1 MAVKVHWQ
9 ILCVSHCD
17 LISEELQHQKQK
29 NQNNMQIFRI
39 GFGVD
44 VHQLA
49 ENHSLIVGGVK
60 IESNIGSVGHSD
72 ADVLLHA
79 ICDALLGAANLRD
92 IGFHFSDTDPQYKG
106 IDSTILLSN
115 VFKKINEKGYSV
127 VNIDCTVVLEKPKLN
142 PYIPNMQ
149 TIIAK
154 LIGVEEDAVSLKATT
169 HEKVDSFGESRAI
182 KAYASVLLTKEN

>member
-1 MAVKVHWQ
+1 
-9 ILCVSHCD
+9 
-17 LISEELQHQKQK
+17 
-29 NQNNMQIFRI
+29 MQTFRI

-44 VHQLA
+44 VHQLS
-49 ENHSLIVGGVK
+49 ENYPLIVGGVK
-60 IESNIGSVGHSD
+60 IESNIGAVGHSD

-106 IDSTILLSN
+106 IDSKILLSY
-115 VFKKINEKGYSV
+115 VFQKINEKGYSV

-142 PYIPNMQ
+142 PDIPKMQ

-154 LIGVEEDAVSLKATT
+154 LIGVEEDVVSLKATT
-169 HEKVDSFGESRAI
+169 HEKVDSFGENRAI
-182 KAYASVLLTKEN
+182 KAYASALISKEI